1 MCGIFVALSN
11 RATPQLAP
19 FFHLQDHRGPD
30 ENAILFEPPL
40 TLGHQRLAIQ
50 DLSPNGSQPMR
61 TPDGRFTI
69 VFNGEIY
76 NHQDIRNQFL
86 SHVPF
91 RGHSDT
97 ETLLHAFATLGLDA
111 LPKLNGIFTFA
122 VFDKQSQKLTIARD
136 PLGVKPAYYYQSE
149 TEFFLASELK
159 SLAFLPGIDKSLNH
173 QAIANY
179 LTFLWSPGEQTP
191 FSNIRKLEAGH
202 FLEIDLAP
210 YSGNCRPK
218 QYYEIPFNGERNS
231 FRSTEDCVDQLDSL
245 LQQTVKRQLLSDVP
259 VGFFLSGGLDS
270 SLLAAI
276 ARKQIG
282 ESFRCYTI
290 HSPKCGGLNGK
301 SSDGFVDDFTYA
313 QKVAHSLDLDLQ
325 VVDGDHDVLDHFD
338 EMIWHLDEPQA
349 DVAPLHVRNICRHAR
364 SQGDI
369 VLIGGTAADDLFSG
383 YRRHQ
388 AESLEKFLSWIP
400 TPVQSALRS
409 IGKYLPNT
417 NPTARRGKKLLSQL
431 GKSSLERAAGFY
443 TWLDRSRVA
452 KLFDSSIQHELEN
465 YDPANFLIQS
475 IAKIPNESSLLNQML
490 FWDLK
495 YFLTDHNLN
504 YTDKMSMAEGVE
516 VRVPYLDLDLVDFA
530 CKLPIHLK
538 MRGKTTKFLLRK
550 LAERYLPHD
559 VIYRPKTGF
568 GGPVRQWLVDGK
580 LDARFQSLQQHGY
593 EPVFDTN
600 AVKELVQATKRG
612 EADGSYSLL
621 AVLAVDSWM
630 TQFMGNGSA
639 KLCRPFSTA
648 A

>member
-1 MCGIFVALSN
+1 MCGIFVALAN
-11 RATPQLAP
+11 RATPHLTP

-30 ENAILFEPPL
+30 ENAILFESPL
-40 TLGHQRLAIQ
+40 ALGHQRLAIQ

-76 NHQDIRNQFL
+76 NHLDIRRQLL
-86 SHVPF
+86 SHVSF

-97 ETLLHAFATLGLDA
+97 ETLLHTFATLGLDA

-122 VFDKQSQKLTIARD
+122 VFDKRSQKLTIARD
-136 PLGVKPAYYYQSE
+136 PLGVKPAYFYSSND
-149 TEFFLASELK
+149 EFFLASELK

-173 QAIANY
+173 QAISNY

-191 FSNIRKLEAGH
+191 FAKIKKLEAGH
-202 FLEIDLAP
+202 FLEIDLTSF
-210 YSGNCRPK
+210 SGSVRPQ
-218 QYYEIPFNGERNS
+218 QYYELPFSGERTS
-231 FRSTEDCVDQLDSL
+231 FRSTDDCVDQLDSL
-245 LQQTVKRQLLSDVP
+245 LQQTVKRQLLADVP

-290 HSPKCGGLNGK
+290 GNPNEGGPHGK
-301 SSDGFVDDFTYA
+301 TSDGFVDDFTYA
-313 QKVAHSLDLDLQ
+313 QKVAQSLDLDLQ
-325 VVDGDHDVLDHFD
+325 VVDGNHEVLDHFD

-364 SQGDI
+364 SLGDI

-388 AESLEKFLSWIP
+388 AESLERFLSWIP
-400 TPVQSALRS
+400 TPIQSALRS
-409 IGKYLPNT
+409 LGGYLPNT
-417 NPTARRGKKLLSQL
+417 NPTARRAKKLLLQL
-431 GKSSLERAAGFY
+431 GKQSLERAAGFY
-443 TWLDRSRVA
+443 TWLDKSRVA
-452 KLFDSSIQHELEN
+452 KLFDRSIQCELKD
-465 YDPANFLIQS
+465 YDPSNCLIQS
-475 IAKIPNESSLLNQML
+475 LAKIPDESSLLNQML

-495 YFLTDHNLN
+495 YFLADHNLN

-516 VRVPYLDLDLVDFA
+516 VRVPYLDLDLVKFA
-530 CKLPIHLK
+530 CELPINLK
-538 MRGKTTKFLLRK
+538 MRGKTTKYILRK
-550 LAERYLPHD
+550 VAERYLPHD

-568 GGPVRQWLVDGK
+568 GGPVRKWLVDGK
-580 LDARFQSLQQHGY
+580 LDVRFRNLQQHGF
-593 EPVFDTN
+593 EKVFDTN
-600 AVKELVQATKRG
+600 AVNDLVQATKRG
-612 EADGSYSLL
+612 ETDGSYSLL

-630 TQFMGNGSA
+630 NQFMGDGSA
-639 KLCRPFSTA
+639 KIRRLVTTA